1 MFMENHTRNI
11 FKLDQEFTPKLSVK
25 DTLLDGI
32 VVRKIVTGEG
42 NQEAK
47 GKLTFLIMDAIRC
60 HGVDLTRKSI
70 QERISIVQV
79 I

>member
-11 FKLDQEFTPKLSVK
+11 FKLDQEFAPKLSVK

-47 GKLTFLIMDAIRC
+47 GELTFLIMDAIRC
-60 HGVDLTRKSI
+60 DGVDLTRKSI

-79 I
+79 A